1 MKKAA
6 IITIGSELLEGLI
19 LNKNAQFLC
28 QELKN
33 LGYIVVK
40 VSTVGDDLISISEE
54 VKTLLLKVD
63 LLILTGGLGPTQDDL
78 TRDAVAKVLNRSLKL
93 NEELLS
99 KIKEKIKKYHS
110 EIPQNI
116 ERQALVIDGAEV
128 LDNPVGSAPGQ
139 LLTVDG
145 KIVILLPGPPRELI
159 PMFNAL
165 KDRLRTPDALYQV
178 VLKYYSIP
186 EAVLED
192 LLKDILYS
200 QNIVEVATMADHVEG
215 VRLRLTTHMKNKEY
229 LDEMV
234 KKILDKTGE
243 HLYGVN
249 DEKMEEVVVRLLKDR
264 KKTLAVA
271 ESCTGG
277 MLSSLVVNVPGA
289 SEVFIG
295 GVVAY
300 SNDLKKHILGVREDT
315 LRKHGAVSKEC
326 VQEMTEGLKKLTGA
340 DICVSISGIAG
351 PSGGTPEKPVGTV
364 FIDIFEHEHITM
376 RYNFTGDR
384 NTIRTRSAMMALEN
398 LRKYLKGRE
407 KV

>member
-1 MKKAA
+1 M
-6 IITIGSELLEGLI
+6 
-19 LNKNAQFLC
+19 
-28 QELKN
+28 
-33 LGYIVVK
+33 
-40 VSTVGDDLISISEE
+40 
-54 VKTLLLKVD
+54 
-63 LLILTGGLGPTQDDL
+63 
-78 TRDAVAKVLNRSLKL
+78 LNRSLKL

-289 SEVFIG
+289 SEVFAG

-326 VQEMTEGLKKLTGA
+326 VQEMTEGLKNSPER
-340 DICVSISGIAG
+340 ISVS
-351 PSGGTPEKPVGTV
+351 PSPE
-364 FIDIFEHEHITM
+364 
-376 RYNFTGDR
+376 
-384 NTIRTRSAMMALEN
+384 
-398 LRKYLKGRE
+398 
-407 KV
+407 

>member
-19 LNKNAQFLC
+19 LNRNAQFLC

-33 LGYIVVK
+33 LGYRVVK
-40 VSTVGDDLISISEE
+40 VSTVGDDLNSISEE
-54 VKTLLLKVD
+54 VKALLPKVD

-78 TRDAVAKVLNRSLKL
+78 TRDAVAKALNRSLKL
-93 NEELLS
+93 DEELLS
-99 KIKEKIKKYHS
+99 KIKEKIRKYHS
-110 EIPQNI
+110 EIPLNI

-128 LDNPVGSAPGQ
+128 LDNLVGSAPGQ

-145 KIVILLPGPPRELI
+145 KILILLPGPPRELI

-165 KDRLRTPDALYQV
+165 KDRLRTPDAMYQV

-186 EAVLED
+186 EAILED

-215 VRLRLTTHMKNKEY
+215 VRLRLTANIENKEY

-249 DEKMEEVVVRLLKDR
+249 DERMEEVVVRLLKDR

-289 SEVFIG
+289 SEVFVG

-300 SNDLKKHILGVREDT
+300 SNDLKKYILGVREDT
-315 LRKHGAVSKEC
+315 IRKHGAVSKEC

>member
-315 LRKHGAVSKEC
+315 LKKHGAVSEEC

-384 NTIRTRSAMMALEN
+384 NMIRTRSAMMALEN

>member
-33 LGYIVVK
+33 LGYRVVK
-40 VSTVGDDLISISEE
+40 VSTVGDDLDTISEE
-54 VKTLLLKVD
+54 VKTLIPQVD
-63 LLILTGGLGPTQDDL
+63 LLVLTGGLGPTQDDL
-78 TRDAVAKVLNRSLKL
+78 TRDAVAKSLNRSLKL
-93 NEELLS
+93 DEALLS
-99 KIKEKIKKYHS
+99 EIKAKIKKYHS
-110 EIPQNI
+110 EVPQNI

-139 LLTVDG
+139 ILTVDG
-145 KIVILLPGPPRELI
+145 KTIILLPGPPRELI

-165 KDRLRTPDALYQV
+165 KDRLRTTDVLYQI

-234 KKILDKTGE
+234 KKILEKTGE
-243 HLYGVN
+243 HLYGMN

-289 SEVFIG
+289 SEVFAG

-351 PSGGTPEKPVGTV
+351 PLGGTPEKPVGTV

>member
-289 SEVFIG
+289 SEVFAG

>member
-33 LGYIVVK
+33 LGYRVVK

-289 SEVFIG
+289 SEVFAG

>member
-315 LRKHGAVSKEC
+315 LKKHG
-326 VQEMTEGLKKLTGA
+326 
-340 DICVSISGIAG
+340 
-351 PSGGTPEKPVGTV
+351 
-364 FIDIFEHEHITM
+364 
-376 RYNFTGDR
+376 
-384 NTIRTRSAMMALEN
+384 
-398 LRKYLKGRE
+398 
-407 KV
+407 

>member
-315 LRKHGAVSKEC
+315 LKKHGAVSEEC

-384 NTIRTRSAMMALEN
+384 NMIRTRSAMMALEN

-407 KV
+407 RG